1 MSEESW
7 RAELSQTLQSTRRRT
22 LDLVAP
28 LNEASLRRQV
38 SELLSPL
45 IWDLGHIA
53 SQEDIWLVR
62 AITEDGVPVCLDDPY
77 NPAKN
82 PRSSRGNLDL
92 PPAEET
98 VAWLKSVRARALRV
112 LAHPDRVNDDPL
124 LRDGYVYRMVIQH
137 EGQHQESMLQA
148 LDLPADDWVYPVVA
162 PADGSRRAAASLS
175 EVNDTDRVSV
185 SGGAFVMGTDD
196 RTRAYDNERAEHE
209 VAVDAF
215 AIDRY
220 PVSNRRWAEFI
231 ADDGYQRPELWSV
244 EGCAWL
250 AETGVRAPQGWSRE
264 ASEWKISRLGVNVP
278 VDALE
283 AVQHVNYREAEAFA
297 TWAGGRLPSE
307 AEWEKAAAWS
317 ADAHRPST
325 YPWGDEAP
333 GRVGLVEAD
342 SHGVPDVHAARGP
355 GRIGE
360 RPELASPYGVE
371 DLLGSVYQ
379 WTSSAFTAYP
389 GFTAFPYPEYSEVFF
404 GGPYR
409 VLRGSSWA
417 THPMLWR
424 NTYRNWD
431 LPQRRQIF
439 AGLRLAYEVQ

>member
-7 RAELSQTLQSTRRRT
+7 RADLAETLQSTRRRT

-38 SELLSPL
+38 SDLLSPL

-53 SQEDIWLVR
+53 SVEDAWLVR
-62 AITEDGVPVCLDDPY
+62 AITEDRAPVRLDNLYD
-77 NPAKN
+77 AARET
-82 PRSSRGNLDL
+82 RSSRGNLGL
-92 PPAEET
+92 PPADET
-98 VAWLKSVRARALRV
+98 VAWLKSVRERTLRV
-112 LAHPDRVNDDPL
+112 LAHADSVDDDPL

-137 EGQHQESMLQA
+137 EAQHQETMLQA

-162 PADGSRRAAASLS
+162 PGDSWRGAAASPT
-175 EVNDTDRVSV
+175 EVDDTDRVSI

-209 VAVDAF
+209 ATVYAF

-220 PVSNRRWAEFI
+220 PVSNRRWVEFI

-244 EGCAWL
+244 EGRAWL
-250 AETGVRAPQGWSRE
+250 AETGARAPQGWSRE
-264 ASEWKISRLGVNVP
+264 ASEWKISRLGVHVP
-278 VDALE
+278 VDPLE
-283 AVQHVNYREAEAFA
+283 PVQHVNYREAEAFA

-317 ADAHRPST
+317 AVAHRPAM

-333 GRVGLVEAD
+333 GRVGLVETD

-371 DLLGSVYQ
+371 DLLGNVYE

-389 GFTAFPYPEYSEVFF
+389 GFAAFPYPEYSEVFF

-417 THPMLWR
+417 AHPMLWR

-439 AGLRLAYEVQ
+439 AGLRVAYEVQ

>member
-7 RAELSQTLQSTRRRT
+7 RADLVQTLQSTRRRT

-38 SELLSPL
+38 SGLLSPL

-53 SQEDIWLVR
+53 SHEDAWLVR
-62 AITEDGVPVCLDDPY
+62 AITEDRALVRPHDLY
-77 NPAKN
+77 EAAKR
-82 PRSSRGNLDL
+82 PRASRGNLDL
-92 PPAEET
+92 PSPEET
-98 VAWLKSVRARALRV
+98 VAWLKSVRKRTLRL
-112 LAHPDRVNDDPL
+112 LAHADSLDDDPL

-137 EGQHQESMLQA
+137 EGQHQETMLQA
-148 LDLPADDWVYPVVA
+148 LDLPAGDWVYPVA
-162 PADGSRRAAASLS
+162 PADGSRGAAASPT
-175 EVNDTDRVSV
+175 EVDDTDRVSI

-196 RTRAYDNERAEHE
+196 RRRAYDNERAEHE
-209 VAVDAF
+209 VAVCAF

-220 PVSNRRWAEFI
+220 PVSNRRWVEFI
-231 ADDGYQRPELWSV
+231 ADDGYRRPELWSV
-244 EGCAWL
+244 EGRAWL
-250 AETGVRAPQGWSRE
+250 ADTGVRAPQGWSRE
-264 ASEWKISRLGVNVP
+264 AHEWKISRLGAHVP
-278 VDALE
+278 VDPLE
-283 AVQHVNYREAEAFA
+283 PVQHVSYREAEAFA

-307 AEWEKAAAWS
+307 AEWEKAAAWG
-317 ADAHRPST
+317 ADAHRPSM

-333 GRVGLVEAD
+333 GRVGLVETD

-360 RPELASPYGVE
+360 CPELASPYGVE
-371 DLLGSVYQ
+371 DLLGNVYE

-389 GFTAFPYPEYSEVFF
+389 GFAAFPYPEYSEVFF

-439 AGLRLAYEVQ
+439 AGLRVAYEVA